1 MKNRLLLLD
10 LVLLALVV
18 VLGMRLRQ
26 NWLEA
31 RKRADI
37 VLGRPVPRLATPPHS
52 PLPAVEPVTAAQYGV
67 IAQQTLFSSDRNPT
81 VIVEIAPPKPMPAL
95 PVLYG
100 VMDLGNGPVAIMS
113 EKSGADQREVRSG
126 GTIGEFK
133 LVAVSGPN
141 IVLEWD
147 GQKVSRRVA
156 ELMEKAVAP
165 RPEAGGQPPRPAA
178 APPPASVTS
187 TNVSGPGADA
197 GGGIKVCQIG
207 DNSPAGAVVDGYR
220 KTFIDTPFGKSCRW
234 EAVK

>member
-1 MKNRLLLLD
+1 LKNRLLLLD

-165 RPEAGGQPPRPAA
+165 RPEA
-178 APPPASVTS
+178 ASVTS